1 MRGPRTVILVLSD
14 LHMGLP
20 GAPTPASIE
29 PLLAGA
35 EELILNGDAAEEAS
49 PRFAA
54 RAAAMVAE
62 LGDRCGRRGVRL
74 VRIEGNHDPDTGE
87 LHAWRAEGTV
97 LVTHGHAFHPA
108 IAPWVPHA
116 AKLAEAFRA
125 HHASLADAAE
135 PERSLASARAASLA
149 ERHIE
154 QARVPFAELM
164 AMAMR
169 PWTFPQVIGWWRM
182 FPELSARFLERA
194 AAARR
199 AAGHPEP
206 VVSVSGHSHK
216 GGAWQVRGRLVVNTG
231 SFTFPGR
238 PHAVTIAN
246 GEVTLAPLARR
257 AGEWAQDAAS
267 ARTWRIADVARATAA
282 RSTPAS

>member
-1 MRGPRTVILVLSD
+1 VILVLSD

-20 GAPTPASIE
+20 GAPTPSSIE

-54 RAAAMVAE
+54 RAAAMLAE

-74 VRIEGNHDPDTGE
+74 VRIEGNHDPGSGE
-87 LHAWRAEGTV
+87 LHAWRAEGAV

-116 AKLAEAFRA
+116 RRLAEAFRA
-125 HHASLADAAE
+125 HHDSRPDMPE
-135 PERSLASARAASLA
+135 PERSLAAARAASLA
-149 ERHIE
+149 ERGIE
-154 QARVPFAELM
+154 EARAPLAELA

-169 PWTFPQVIGWWRM
+169 PWAFPQVIGWWRI

-199 AAGHPEP
+199 GAGHPEP
-206 VVSVSGHSHK
+206 LAVVSGHSHK

-238 PHAVTIAN
+238 PHAATIGG
-246 GEVTLAPLARR
+246 GEVRLVPLVRR
-257 AGEWAQDAAS
+257 AGEWRQDAAA
-267 ARTWRIADVARATAA
+267 ARTWRIDEVARATAA

>member
-1 MRGPRTVILVLSD
+1 MILVLSD

-29 PLLAGA
+29 PLLSGA

-62 LGDRCGRRGVRL
+62 LRDRCGRRGVRL
-74 VRIEGNHDPDTGE
+74 VRIEGNHDPSTGE
-87 LHAWRAEGTV
+87 LHAWRAEGAV

-116 AKLAEAFRA
+116 GFLASAFRA
-125 HHASLADAAE
+125 HHDSLADAPE
-135 PERSLASARAASLA
+135 PERSLAAARAASLA
-149 ERHIE
+149 ERGIE
-154 QARVPFAELM
+154 EARAPFAELA
-164 AMAMR
+164 AMALR

-194 AAARR
+194 ADARR
-199 AAGHPEP
+199 SAGHPEP
-206 VVSVSGHSHK
+206 VVVVSGHSHK
-216 GGAWQVRGRLVVNTG
+216 GGAWQVRGRLIVNTG

-238 PHAVTIAN
+238 PHAATIGGDA
-246 GEVTLAPLARR
+246 VTLAPLVRR
-257 AGEWAQDAAS
+257 AGEWGQDAAS

>member
-1 MRGPRTVILVLSD
+1 
-14 LHMGLP
+14 
-20 GAPTPASIE
+20 
-29 PLLAGA
+29 
-35 EELILNGDAAEEAS
+35 
-49 PRFAA
+49 
-54 RAAAMVAE
+54 MVAE

-267 ARTWRIADVARATAA
+267 ARTWRIEDVARATAA
-282 RSTPAS
+282 RSMPAS

>member
-1 MRGPRTVILVLSD
+1 MILVLSD

-62 LGDRCGRRGVRL
+62 LGERCGRLGIRM
-74 VRIEGNHDPDTGE
+74 VRIEGNHDPGTGE
-87 LHAWRAEGTV
+87 LHAWRADGAV

-116 AKLAEAFRA
+116 RHLAAAFRD
-125 HHASLADAAE
+125 HHASRADAPE
-135 PERSLASARAASLA
+135 PERSLLAARAASLA
-149 ERHIE
+149 ERGIE
-154 QARVPFAELM
+154 EARAPFAELA
-164 AMAMR
+164 AMALR

-199 AAGHPEP
+199 GAGHPEP
-206 VVSVSGHSHK
+206 LVVVSGHSHK

-238 PHAVTIAN
+238 PHAATIGG
-246 GEVTLAPLARR
+246 GEVRLVPLARR
-257 AGEWAQDAAS
+257 GGEWAQDAAS